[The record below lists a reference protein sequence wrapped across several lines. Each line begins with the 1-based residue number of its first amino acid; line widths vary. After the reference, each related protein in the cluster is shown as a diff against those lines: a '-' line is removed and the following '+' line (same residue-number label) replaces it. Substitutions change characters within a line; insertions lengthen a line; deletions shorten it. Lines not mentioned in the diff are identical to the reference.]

1 MHWRKHKQLTL
12 WALTMVTYNDIK
24 KAHQRISDHIHNT
37 PVLTSDSL
45 DNELGSNLFFKCENF
60 QKTGSFKIRGATNSI
75 LQLNEAEIKNGIITT
90 SSGNHGAAVA
100 FIADKIGTSSKI
112 IMPNNTPKNKIENVQ
127 RYGGDIFYCEPNIKS
142 REDTLEKMIQKSGGS
157 IIHPYNDEKIIAGQ
171 GTAAKELIE
180 KVPDLDAIIC
190 PVSGGGLLSGT
201 LLAAKNLKPGIKVF
215 GAEPENADD
224 TYRSILNNKIMSNET
239 TDTIADGLR
248 AQVGTVTFPII
259 KENVDKILLVSE
271 EMIISSMYMIW
282 QRLKI
287 IIEPSCSIVLAALML
302 NSNKFLN
309 KKVGLILTGGNY
321 DLKQIP
327 W

>member
-1 MHWRKHKQLTL
+1 
-12 WALTMVTYNDIK
+12 MVTYNDIE
-24 KAHQRISDHIHNT
+24 KAHQRISEHIHNT
-37 PVLTSDSL
+37 PILTSESL

-75 LQLNEAEIKNGIITT
+75 LQLNDTEIKNGIITT

-127 RYGGDIFYCEPNIKS
+127 RYGGEIFYCEPNIKS

-171 GTAAKELIE
+171 GTVAKELIE

-287 IIEPSCSIVLAALML
+287 IIEPSCSIALAALML
-302 NSNKFLN
+302 NTKKFLN

>member
-1 MHWRKHKQLTL
+1 
-12 WALTMVTYNDIK
+12 MVTYNDIE
-24 KAHQRISDHIHNT
+24 KAHQRISEHIHNT
-37 PVLTSDSL
+37 PILTSNSL

-75 LQLNEAEIKNGIITT
+75 LQLNDTEIKNGIITT

-127 RYGGDIFYCEPNIKS
+127 RYGGEIFYCEPNIKS

-271 EMIISSMYMIW
+271 EMIISSMYIIW

>member
-1 MHWRKHKQLTL
+1 
-12 WALTMVTYNDIK
+12 MVTYNDIE
-24 KAHQRISDHIHNT
+24 KAHQRISEHIHNT
-37 PVLTSDSL
+37 PILTSDSL

-75 LQLNEAEIKNGIITT
+75 LQLNDTEIKNGIITT

-127 RYGGDIFYCEPNIKS
+127 RYGGEIFYCEPNIKS

-171 GTAAKELIE
+171 GTVAKELIE

-259 KENVDKILLVSE
+259 KKNVDKILLVSE

>member
-1 MHWRKHKQLTL
+1 
-12 WALTMVTYNDIK
+12 MVTYNDIE

-37 PVLTSDSL
+37 PILTSDSL

-75 LQLNEAEIKNGIITT
+75 LQLDDTEIKNGIITT

-100 FIADKIGTSSKI
+100 FIANKIGASSKI

-127 RYGGDIFYCEPNIKS
+127 RYGGEIFYCEPNIKS

-248 AQVGTVTFPII
+248 AQVGTITFPII

-271 EMIISSMYMIW
+271 EMIVSSMYMIW

-302 NSNKFLN
+302 NLKNFLN

>member
-1 MHWRKHKQLTL
+1 
-12 WALTMVTYNDIK
+12 MVTYHDIE

-37 PVLTSDSL
+37 PILTSDSL

-75 LQLNEAEIKNGIITT
+75 LQLNDTEIKNGIITT

-112 IMPNNTPKNKIENVQ
+112 IMPNNTPKNKIENVE
-127 RYGGDIFYCEPNIKS
+127 RYGGEIFYCEPNIKS

-271 EMIISSMYMIW
+271 EMIINSMYMIW

-302 NSNKFLN
+302 NSNEFLN

>member
-1 MHWRKHKQLTL
+1 
-12 WALTMVTYNDIK
+12 MVTYNDIE

-37 PVLTSDSL
+37 PILTSDSL

-75 LQLNEAEIKNGIITT
+75 LQLNDKEIKDGIITT

-127 RYGGDIFYCEPNIKS
+127 RYGGEIFYCEPNIKS

-259 KENVDKILLVSE
+259 KENVDEILLVSE

>member
-1 MHWRKHKQLTL
+1 
-12 WALTMVTYNDIK
+12 MVTYNDIEE
-24 KAHQRISDHIHNT
+24 AHLRISGHIHNT
-37 PVLTSDSL
+37 PILTSDSL
-45 DNELGSNLFFKCENF
+45 NNELGSNLFFKCENF

-75 LQLNEAEIKNGIITT
+75 LQLNDTEIKNGIITT

-127 RYGGDIFYCEPNIKS
+127 RYGGEIFYCEPNIKS

-180 KVPDLDAIIC
+180 KVPDLDVIIC

-248 AQVGTVTFPII
+248 AQVGTITFPII

>member
-1 MHWRKHKQLTL
+1 
-12 WALTMVTYNDIK
+12 MVTYNDIE
-24 KAHQRISDHIHNT
+24 KAHQRISEHIHNT
-37 PVLTSDSL
+37 PILTSDSL

-75 LQLNEAEIKNGIITT
+75 LQLNHTEIKNGIITT

-100 FIADKIGTSSKI
+100 FSADKIGTSSKI

-127 RYGGDIFYCEPNIKS
+127 RYGGEIFYCEPNIKS

-271 EMIISSMYMIW
+271 EMIITSMYMIW

>member
-1 MHWRKHKQLTL
+1 
-12 WALTMVTYNDIK
+12 MVTYNDIE

-37 PVLTSDSL
+37 PILTSDSL

-75 LQLNEAEIKNGIITT
+75 LQLNDTEIKNGIITT

-127 RYGGDIFYCEPNIKS
+127 RYGGEIFYCEPNIKS

-239 TDTIADGLR
+239 TNTIADGLR
-248 AQVGTVTFPII
+248 AQVGTITFPII

>member
-1 MHWRKHKQLTL
+1 
-12 WALTMVTYNDIK
+12 MVTYNDIE

-37 PVLTSDSL
+37 PILTSDSL

-75 LQLNEAEIKNGIITT
+75 LQLNDTEIKNGIITT

-127 RYGGDIFYCEPNIKS
+127 RYGGEIFYCEPNIKS

-201 LLAAKNLKPGIKVF
+201 LLAAKNLKPDIKVF

-224 TYRSILNNKIMSNET
+224 TYRSILNNKIMSNQT

>member
-1 MHWRKHKQLTL
+1 
-12 WALTMVTYNDIK
+12 MVTYNDIE

-37 PVLTSDSL
+37 PILTSKSL

-75 LQLNEAEIKNGIITT
+75 LQLNDTEIKNGIITT

-127 RYGGDIFYCEPNIKS
+127 RYGGEIFYCEPNIKS

>member
-1 MHWRKHKQLTL
+1 
-12 WALTMVTYNDIK
+12 MVTYNDIE

-37 PVLTSDSL
+37 PILTSDSL

-75 LQLNEAEIKNGIITT
+75 LQLNDTEIKNGIITT

-100 FIADKIGTSSKI
+100 FIANKIGTSSKI

-127 RYGGDIFYCEPNIKS
+127 RYGGEIFYCEPNIKS

-201 LLAAKNLKPGIKVF
+201 LLAAKNLNPGIKVF

>member
-1 MHWRKHKQLTL
+1 
-12 WALTMVTYNDIK
+12 MVTYNDIE

-37 PVLTSDSL
+37 PILTSDSL

-75 LQLNEAEIKNGIITT
+75 LQLNDTEIKNGIITT

-127 RYGGDIFYCEPNIKS
+127 RYGGEIFYCEPNIKS
-142 REDTLEKMIQKSGGS
+142 REDTLERMIQKSGGS

>member
-1 MHWRKHKQLTL
+1 
-12 WALTMVTYNDIK
+12 MVTYNDIE

-37 PVLTSDSL
+37 PILTSDSL

-75 LQLNEAEIKNGIITT
+75 VQLNDTEIKNGIITT

-127 RYGGDIFYCEPNIKS
+127 RYGGEIFYCEPNIKS

>member
-1 MHWRKHKQLTL
+1 
-12 WALTMVTYNDIK
+12 MVTYNDIE

-37 PVLTSDSL
+37 PILTSDSL

-75 LQLNEAEIKNGIITT
+75 LQLNDTEIKNGIITT

-127 RYGGDIFYCEPNIKS
+127 RYGGEIFYCEPNIKS

-248 AQVGTVTFPII
+248 AQVGTITFPII

>member
-1 MHWRKHKQLTL
+1 
-12 WALTMVTYNDIK
+12 MVTYNDIE

-37 PVLTSDSL
+37 PILTSKSL

-75 LQLNEAEIKNGIITT
+75 LQLNDTEIKNGIITT

-100 FIADKIGTSSKI
+100 FIANKIGVSSKI
-112 IMPNNTPKNKIENVQ
+112 IMPNNTPRNKIENVQ
-127 RYGGDIFYCEPNIKS
+127 RYGGEIFYCEPNIKS
-142 REDTLEKMIQKSGGS
+142 REDTLEKMVQKSGGS

-180 KVPDLDAIIC
+180 KVPNLDAIIC

-224 TYRSILNNKIMSNET
+224 TYRSILNNKIMSNKT

-287 IIEPSCSIVLAALML
+287 IIEPSCSIVLAALMINL
-302 NSNKFLN
+302 NQFLN

>member
-1 MHWRKHKQLTL
+1 
-12 WALTMVTYNDIK
+12 MVTYNDIE
-24 KAHQRISDHIHNT
+24 KAHQRISEHIHNT
-37 PVLTSDSL
+37 PILTSNSL

-75 LQLNEAEIKNGIITT
+75 LQLKDKEIKNGIITT

-127 RYGGDIFYCEPNIKS
+127 RYGGEIFYCEPNIKS

-201 LLAAKNLKPGIKVF
+201 LLTAKNLKPGIKVF

-271 EMIISSMYMIW
+271 EMIVSSMYMIW

-302 NSNKFLN
+302 NSKKFLN

>member
-1 MHWRKHKQLTL
+1 
-12 WALTMVTYNDIK
+12 MVTYNDIE
-24 KAHQRISDHIHNT
+24 KAHQRISEHIHNT
-37 PVLTSDSL
+37 PILTSKSL

-75 LQLNEAEIKNGIITT
+75 LQLNDTEIKNGIITT

-127 RYGGDIFYCEPNIKS
+127 RYGGEIFYCEPNIKS

>member
-1 MHWRKHKQLTL
+1 
-12 WALTMVTYNDIK
+12 MVTYNDIE
-24 KAHQRISDHIHNT
+24 KAHQRISEHIHNT
-37 PVLTSDSL
+37 AILTSDSL
-45 DNELGSNLFFKCENF
+45 NNELGSNLFFKCENF

-75 LQLNEAEIKNGIITT
+75 LQLNDKEIKNGIITT

-100 FIADKIGTSSKI
+100 FIANKIGASSKI
-112 IMPNNTPKNKIENVQ
+112 IMPNNTPKNKIENVE
-127 RYGGDIFYCEPNIKS
+127 RYGGEIFYCEPNIKS
-142 REDTLEKMIQKSGGS
+142 REYTLEKMVQKSGGS

-201 LLAAKNLKPGIKVF
+201 LLAAKNLKPDIKVF

-224 TYRSILNNKIMSNET
+224 TYRSILKNKIMSNKT

-248 AQVGTVTFPII
+248 AQVGTITFPII
-259 KENVDKILLVSE
+259 KENVNKILLVSE

-287 IIEPSCSIVLAALML
+287 IVEPSCSIVLAALMI
-302 NSNKFLN
+302 NSKRFLN
-309 KKVGLILTGGNY
+309 KRVGLILTGGNF

>member
-1 MHWRKHKQLTL
+1 
-12 WALTMVTYNDIK
+12 MVTYNDIE

-37 PVLTSDSL
+37 PILTSDSI

-75 LQLNEAEIKNGIITT
+75 LQLNDTEIKNGIITT
-90 SSGNHGAAVA
+90 SSGNNGAAVA

-127 RYGGDIFYCEPNIKS
+127 RYGGEIFYCEPNIKS

-201 LLAAKNLKPGIKVF
+201 LLTAKNLKPGIKVF

-271 EMIISSMYMIW
+271 EMIVSSMYMIW

>member
-1 MHWRKHKQLTL
+1 
-12 WALTMVTYNDIK
+12 MVTYNDIE
-24 KAHQRISDHIHNT
+24 KAHQRISEHIHNT
-37 PVLTSDSL
+37 PILTSNSL

-75 LQLNEAEIKNGIITT
+75 LQLNDTEIKNGIITT

-127 RYGGDIFYCEPNIKS
+127 RYGGEIFYCEPNIKS

-157 IIHPYNDEKIIAGQ
+157 IIHPYDDEKIIAGQ
-171 GTAAKELIE
+171 GTTAKELIE

-201 LLAAKNLKPGIKVF
+201 LLAAKNLNPGIKVF

>member
-1 MHWRKHKQLTL
+1 
-12 WALTMVTYNDIK
+12 MVTYNDIE

-37 PVLTSDSL
+37 PILTSDSL

-75 LQLNEAEIKNGIITT
+75 LQLNDTEIKNGIITT

-100 FIADKIGTSSKI
+100 FIADKIGTRSKI
-112 IMPNNTPKNKIENVQ
+112 IMPNNTPKNKIENVE
-127 RYGGDIFYCEPNIKS
+127 RYGGEIFYCEPNIKS

>member
-1 MHWRKHKQLTL
+1 
-12 WALTMVTYNDIK
+12 MVTYNDIE

-37 PVLTSDSL
+37 PILTSDSL

-75 LQLNEAEIKNGIITT
+75 LQLNDTEIKNGIITT

-112 IMPNNTPKNKIENVQ
+112 IMPNNTPKNKIENVE
-127 RYGGDIFYCEPNIKS
+127 RYGGKIFYCEPNIKS
-142 REDTLEKMIQKSGGS
+142 REYTLEKMVQKSGGS

-201 LLAAKNLKPGIKVF
+201 LLAAKNLKPDIKVF

-224 TYRSILNNKIMSNET
+224 TYRSILNNKIMSNQT

-248 AQVGTVTFPII
+248 AQVGTITFPII

-271 EMIISSMYMIW
+271 EMIVSSMYMIW

-287 IIEPSCSIVLAALML
+287 IIEPSCSIVLAALIL
-302 NSNKFLN
+302 NSKKFLN

>member
-1 MHWRKHKQLTL
+1 
-12 WALTMVTYNDIK
+12 MVTYNDIE

-37 PVLTSDSL
+37 TILTSDSL
-45 DNELGSNLFFKCENF
+45 NNELGSNLFFKCENF

-75 LQLNEAEIKNGIITT
+75 LQLNDKEIKNGIITT

-100 FIADKIGTSSKI
+100 FIANKIGASSKI
-112 IMPNNTPKNKIENVQ
+112 IMPNNTPKNKIENVE
-127 RYGGDIFYCEPNIKS
+127 RYGGEIFYCEPNIKS
-142 REDTLEKMIQKSGGS
+142 REYTLEKMVQKSGGS

-201 LLAAKNLKPGIKVF
+201 LLAAKNLKPDIKVF

-224 TYRSILNNKIMSNET
+224 TYRSILKNKIMSNKT

-248 AQVGTVTFPII
+248 AQVGTITFPII
-259 KENVDKILLVSE
+259 KKNVDKILLVSE

-287 IIEPSCSIVLAALML
+287 IVEPSCSIVLAALMI
-302 NSNKFLN
+302 NSKRFLN

>member
-1 MHWRKHKQLTL
+1 
-12 WALTMVTYNDIK
+12 MVTYNDIE
-24 KAHQRISDHIHNT
+24 KAHQRISEHIHNT
-37 PVLTSDSL
+37 PILTSNSL

-75 LQLNEAEIKNGIITT
+75 LQLKDTEIKNGIITT

-127 RYGGDIFYCEPNIKS
+127 RYGGEIFYCEPNIKS

-309 KKVGLILTGGNY
+309 KKVGLIMTGGNY

>member
-1 MHWRKHKQLTL
+1 
-12 WALTMVTYNDIK
+12 MVTYNDIE
-24 KAHQRISDHIHNT
+24 KAHQRISDHIQNT
-37 PVLTSDSL
+37 PILTSDSL

-60 QKTGSFKIRGATNSI
+60 QKTGSFKIRGATNSV
-75 LQLNEAEIKNGIITT
+75 LQLNDTEIKNGIITT

-127 RYGGDIFYCEPNIKS
+127 RYGGEIFYCEPNIKS

>member
-1 MHWRKHKQLTL
+1 
-12 WALTMVTYNDIK
+12 MVTYNDIE
-24 KAHQRISDHIHNT
+24 KAHQRISEHIHNT
-37 PVLTSDSL
+37 PILTSDSL

-75 LQLNEAEIKNGIITT
+75 LQLNDTEIKNGIITT

-127 RYGGDIFYCEPNIKS
+127 RYGGEIFYCEPNIKS
-142 REDTLEKMIQKSGGS
+142 REDTLKKMIQKSGGS

>member
-1 MHWRKHKQLTL
+1 
-12 WALTMVTYNDIK
+12 MVTYNDIE

-37 PVLTSDSL
+37 TILTSDSL
-45 DNELGSNLFFKCENF
+45 NNELGSNLFFKCENF

-75 LQLNEAEIKNGIITT
+75 LQLNDKEIKNGIITT

-100 FIADKIGTSSKI
+100 FIANKIGASSKI
-112 IMPNNTPKNKIENVQ
+112 IMPNNTPKNKIENVK
-127 RYGGDIFYCEPNIKS
+127 RYGGEIFYCEPNIKS
-142 REDTLEKMIQKSGGS
+142 REYTLEKMVQKSGGS

-201 LLAAKNLKPGIKVF
+201 LLAAKNLKPDIKVF

-224 TYRSILNNKIMSNET
+224 TYRSVLKNKIMSNET

-248 AQVGTVTFPII
+248 AQVGTITFPII

-287 IIEPSCSIVLAALML
+287 IVEPSCSIVLAALMI
-302 NSNKFLN
+302 NSKRFLN